1 MRWRV
6 VGWISPLSKA
16 TIYKDIDFL
25 KFFLGVVM
33 ATHSN
38 VTFKTSIIY
47 DNDGI
52 TDDEDVRTYQTYAEL
67 STDQLKHLLI
77 QEQLKYATRSGDLV
91 DGQTIHLSTR
101 TKCYS
106 NDIEITE
113 F

>member
-1 MRWRV
+1 
-6 VGWISPLSKA
+6 
-16 TIYKDIDFL
+16 
-25 KFFLGVVM
+25 M

-52 TDDEDVRTYQTYAEL
+52 TDNEDIRTSQTYAEL

-77 QEQLKYATRSGDLV
+77 QEQLKYATRTGDSV
-91 DGQTIHLSTR
+91 EGQTIHLSTK

-106 NDIEITE
+106 NGIEITE